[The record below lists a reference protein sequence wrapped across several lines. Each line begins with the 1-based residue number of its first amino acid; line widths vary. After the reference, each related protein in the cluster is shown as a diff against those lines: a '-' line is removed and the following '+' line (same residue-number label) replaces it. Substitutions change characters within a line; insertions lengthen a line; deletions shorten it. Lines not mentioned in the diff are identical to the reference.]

1 MSDLN
6 EVWNTNRT
14 QMTNNSLANSSFP
27 RNQLGPSYAPY
38 TQEEVSG
45 VYAGCEQSPYQPKN
59 IYSTTLGMS
68 PAIITPEYLNTL
80 FSNDYFLKL
89 LGEFMLANNMT
100 TIKEGFSLNSF
111 NVNYIDI
118 IFKVLVIIMMIIIL
132 FKVK

>member
-6 EVWNTNRT
+6 EVWNTNRPT
-14 QMTNNSLANSSFP
+14 MANNSVANSSFP

-45 VYAGCEQSPYQPKN
+45 VYNGCEQSPYQPKN
-59 IYSTTLGMS
+59 VYSTTLGMA
-68 PAIITPEYLNTL
+68 PAIITPDFLTSL

-89 LGEFMLANNMT
+89 LGEFMITNNLPV
-100 TIKEGFSLNSF
+100 KEGFSLKSF
-111 NVNYIDI
+111 DINYMDL
-118 IFKVLVIIMMIIIL
+118 IFKILIIIMMIIIL

>member
-6 EVWNTNRT
+6 EVWNTSRPSVV
-14 QMTNNSLANSSFP
+14 NNTLANSSFP

-45 VYAGCEQSPYQPKN
+45 VYNGCENAPYQPKN
-59 IYSTTLGMS
+59 IYSTTLGMA
-68 PAIITPEYLNTL
+68 PAVITPEYITSL

-89 LGEFMLANNMT
+89 LGEFMIANNMT
-100 TIKEGFSLNSF
+100 KENFSIKSF
-111 NVNYIDI
+111 DGNYIDI
-118 IFKVLVIIMMIIIL
+118 IFKILMIFLLIIIL

>member
-1 MSDLN
+1 M
-6 EVWNTNRT
+6 
-14 QMTNNSLANSSFP
+14 A
-27 RNQLGPSYAPY
+27 
-38 TQEEVSG
+38 
-45 VYAGCEQSPYQPKN
+45 
-59 IYSTTLGMS
+59 
-68 PAIITPEYLNTL
+68 PAIITPDYINTL

-100 TIKEGFSLNSF
+100 TTKEGFSLNSF